1 MRTIDITKVV
11 EYREDNRLEAKRA
24 SNGLPSSLWETYS
37 SFANTDGGAILLGV
51 DEDKRG
57 NLTVTGVN
65 DADKLLKDFWNIIN
79 NRQKVSINILT
90 EKDVTV
96 ENIDGKDV
104 IIIHVPRA
112 ERSIRPVYIGT
123 DPRKGTFRRNHE
135 GDYHCSPYDMS
146 AMFRDAYQITQDK
159 KILSDIAL
167 DAICLDTVHSYRNRF
182 NVVHPRHAWQEDED
196 FVFLRKI
203 GAVAFDK
210 ENQLHP
216 TAAGLL
222 MFGYEYEITREYNQ
236 YFLDYREVKDIR
248 LRWVDRIV
256 SNSGEWSGNLFDF
269 YFLIVNKLTVDLP
282 RPFKLDGITRVDETP
297 VAEAI
302 REALLN
308 TLVNAD
314 YYGPRGLVIIKSL
327 EGYKFANPG
336 CLRISQKEALSGGI
350 SDPRNSTI
358 FSMFSLVDLG
368 ERAGTGIPSIYYAW
382 ENAFDLKPTLIDMHN
397 PDRTEMFVPK
407 MREGFASENHIKKPL
422 VAVNE
427 VSPSVK
433 DENVAVNP
441 KNVAVNPENVAVNP
455 ENMAVNPENMAVNP
469 ENMAVKKVSKE
480 NRKSQILKL
489 LTREKQL
496 SSSEISNAIG
506 IKITLTKKYLSE
518 LVAEN
523 RIQTTGT
530 FRNRTYHLIN
540 N

>member
-182 NVVHPRHAWQEDED
+182 NVAHPRHAWQEDED

-282 RPFKLDGITRVDETP
+282 RPFKLDGITRIDETP

-368 ERAGTGIPSIYYAW
+368 ERAGTGIPSIYYTW

-407 MREGFASENHIKKPL
+407 MREGFVSENHIKKPL

-441 KNVAVNPENVAVNP
+441 KNVAVNPKNMAVNPKNVAVNP
-455 ENMAVNPENMAVNP
+455 ENEAVNPENV
-469 ENMAVKKVSKE
+469 AVKKVSKE